1 VFAGMNENLISAAVK
16 SALIMAGE
24 FVDLDTIQD
33 ATAASGAN
41 ILPAKHDVRRVVRTV
56 SKKWWCSF
64 GYDDVLDAIRTRL
77 HDVIANI

>member
-1 VFAGMNENLISAAVK
+1 MNENLISAAVK

-24 FVDLDTIQD
+24 SVDLDTIQD

-41 ILPAKHDVRRVVRTV
+41 ILPAKHDVRRAARTV